1 MLFRSLRLA
10 VCVMTV
16 LAALYFLSPVVDF
29 ARRLCSMAALDGELL
44 GTLFKAAGIGMM
56 TQIGAVVCEDAGNG
70 AAGKGIQLLGTAV
83 ILWLSVPIFETL
95 MNLIKDIMGGI

>member
-1 MLFRSLRLA
+1 MKSYIVIGLGRFGQA
-10 VCVMTV
+10 V
-16 LAALYFLSPVVDF
+16 
-29 ARRLCSMAALDGELL
+29 ARQLCSMAALDGELL

-83 ILWLSVPIFETL
+83 ILWLSIPMFTSL
-95 MNLIKDIMGGI
+95 LDLIERILGGL